1 MSEEIDM
8 APTVLVIDDDFA
20 LTELYSFSLKR
31 QGFEVLVAHGGEEG
45 IALTKESK
53 PDVLL
58 VDLMMPGTSG
68 WDVIREVRT
77 FSDVPILVLS
87 AVVDST
93 QVMKALDLGATDYL
107 VKPTPDATLV
117 ARLNRLTR
125 QARITRKST
134 GTP

>member
-1 MSEEIDM
+1 M

-20 LTELYSFSLKR
+20 LTELYSFSLSR
-31 QGFEVLVAHGGEEG
+31 QGFEVLIAHGGEEG
-45 IALTKESK
+45 IAMTKESK

>member
-1 MSEEIDM
+1 M

-20 LTELYSFSLKR
+20 LTELYSFSLSR
-31 QGFEVLVAHGGEEG
+31 RGFEVLIAHGGEEG
-45 IALTKESK
+45 IALTKEHT

-93 QVMKALDLGATDYL
+93 QMMKALDLGATDYL

-125 QARITRKST
+125 QARITHKSSNT
-134 GTP
+134 GNSKT

>member
-1 MSEEIDM
+1 M

-20 LTELYSFSLKR
+20 LTELYSFSLSR
-31 QGFEVLVAHGGEEG
+31 RGFEVLVAHGGEEG
-45 IALTKESK
+45 IALTKSEN

-68 WDVIREVRT
+68 WDVIREVRA

-87 AVVDST
+87 AVVDSS

-125 QARITRKST
+125 QARIARKSLDSGNHKT
-134 GTP
+134 

>member
-1 MSEEIDM
+1 M

-20 LTELYSFSLKR
+20 LTELYSFSLNR
-31 QGFEVLVAHGGEEG
+31 QGFDVLVAHGGKEG
-45 IALTKESK
+45 IEMTKSEH

-58 VDLMMPGTSG
+58 VDLMMPGTTG
-68 WDVIREVRT
+68 WDVIREVRS

-125 QARITRKST
+125 QARIARRTS
-134 GTP
+134 GAE